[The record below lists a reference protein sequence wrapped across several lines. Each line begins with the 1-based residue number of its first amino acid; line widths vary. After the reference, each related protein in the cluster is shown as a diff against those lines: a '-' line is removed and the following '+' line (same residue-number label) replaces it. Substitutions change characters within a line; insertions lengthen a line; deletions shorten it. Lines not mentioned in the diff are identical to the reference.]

1 MCPVETPDYLESGL
15 GFGHSPEEGYQADG
29 IVKTGA
35 LVTGAL
41 KTGDPDVLH
50 CTPVLLSCPLP
61 VALRTD

>member
-15 GFGHSPEEGYQADG
+15 GFGYSPEEGYQADG
-29 IVKTGA
+29 IV
-35 LVTGAL
+35 

-61 VALRTD
+61 VALGTD

>member
-29 IVKTGA
+29 IVKTG
-35 LVTGAL
+35 
-41 KTGDPDVLH
+41 DPDVLH

-61 VALRTD
+61 VALGTD

>member
-35 LVTGAL
+35 L
-41 KTGDPDVLH
+41 KTGDSDVLH

-61 VALRTD
+61 VALGTD